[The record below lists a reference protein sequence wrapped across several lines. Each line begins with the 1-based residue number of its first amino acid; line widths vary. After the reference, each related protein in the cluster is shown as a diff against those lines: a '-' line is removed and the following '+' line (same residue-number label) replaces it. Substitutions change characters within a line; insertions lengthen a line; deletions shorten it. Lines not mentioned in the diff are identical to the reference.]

1 MFVHRL
7 KSALL
12 TRQCLLSKSLLGAA
26 IRGPALYRASAA
38 RCLHVQSHITIPD
51 NKEADAIVPLLQ
63 QIETD
68 TLPAA
73 STYNGVLKTL
83 ALEGRSDQA
92 QKLYDLIFRNH
103 NLKADIDTYSQL
115 MLAYMNDGKYEEA
128 MEIYYELRDH
138 DEDPAKNLRLKPD
151 TYASMIQALTDP
163 SKIQQNRTQFE
174 DNAEPMYEWSVEDV
188 NSAIY
193 PDIDGNSQPAL
204 LTALALFNDM
214 RHLEIQPTPD
224 MYANL
229 LKACADQKDGYVL
242 EKLHKLIRMDL
253 YFDPDVQVFNQLM
266 KAYDVVGD
274 PASVLEIWEVAESSN
289 VVDHDSVST
298 VLQTCLQNGY
308 YSRATAIWGSL
319 QYRDAI
325 QPTVEDFNVYLQCVL
340 NSNEAEKAEKMVQ
353 EGLSTGQANETSV
366 NILKTYT
373 NNATT
378 AAATTTTTTTDV
390 Q

>member
-7 KSALL
+7 KPALL
-12 TRQCLLSKSLLGAA
+12 TRQCLVSKSLLGAA
-26 IRGPALYRASAA
+26 IRGPALYRLSAT
-38 RCLHVQSHITIPD
+38 RCLHVQSHITLPD

-68 TLPAA
+68 TPPAA
-73 STYNGVLKTL
+73 SAYNGVLKTL
-83 ALEGRSDQA
+83 ALEGRSEQA

-103 NLKADIDTYSQL
+103 NVKADIDTYSQL

-163 SKIQQNRTQFE
+163 SKIQQTHTQFQ

-274 PASVLEIWEVAESSN
+274 SASVLEIWEVAESSN
-289 VVDHDSVST
+289 VLDHDSVST

-308 YSRATAIWGSL
+308 YSRANAIWDSL

-325 QPTVEDFNVYLQCVL
+325 QPTVDDFNVYLQCVL

-378 AAATTTTTTTDV
+378 ATTTTTDV